1 MAILS
6 TTINGSVVNLPAPVS
21 IQVGDEI
28 IWSSNTGRSSSGRM
42 LGDVIAQKLTLSIV
56 WGVLKSSE
64 LNVIKTA
71 LRAGFYPLT
80 FNIDGTSNTIDAYRG
95 TLAYEAM
102 GQMTDSLYYFKN
114 TTVDIVQ
121 Q

>member
-6 TTINGSVVNLPAPVS
+6 TKINGSVVNLPAPVS
-21 IQVGDEI
+21 IQVGNEI
-28 IWSSNTGRSSSGRM
+28 IWSSNTGRSSSGKM

-80 FNIDGTSNTIDAYRG
+80 FNVDGTSNTINVYRG
-95 TLAYEAM
+95 TLAYEAI
-102 GQMTDSLYYFKN
+102 GQMTDSLYYFRN